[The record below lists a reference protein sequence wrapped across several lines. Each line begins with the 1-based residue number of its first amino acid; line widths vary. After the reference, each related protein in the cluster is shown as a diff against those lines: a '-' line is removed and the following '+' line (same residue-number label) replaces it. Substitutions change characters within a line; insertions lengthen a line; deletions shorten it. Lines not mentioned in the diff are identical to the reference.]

1 MSDDA
6 SNVPVVDAGKITV
19 RPSKYQDS
27 LQDSFAKEVANQAT
41 RMDDLAKQLIS
52 LNLAIPALYGAVL
65 KLTQGDGATVSGWL
79 VFIAF
84 FSWLVALGLALI
96 TLLPVKNKADP
107 NKLAAL
113 EQYFSAT
120 AQRKQK
126 LVIAAS
132 LLTFFGVCLVIF
144 GLVL

>member
-1 MSDDA
+1 MTDDA
-6 SNVPVVDAGKITV
+6 SVVPVVDAGKIHV
-19 RPSKYQDS
+19 RPTKYQDS
-27 LQDSFAKEVANQAT
+27 LQDSLAKDVANQAT

-84 FSWLVALGLALI
+84 FSWLVSLGLALI
-96 TLLPVKNKADP
+96 TLLPIKNKVDP
-107 NKLAAL
+107 NNLSAL
-113 EQYFSAT
+113 EKYFSAS

>member
-1 MSDDA
+1 MSDNPSD
-6 SNVPVVDAGKITV
+6 VPVAEAGKIQV

-27 LQDSFAKEVANQAT
+27 LQDSFAKDVANQAG

-84 FSWLVALGLALI
+84 FSWLVALGLALV
-96 TLLPVKNKADP
+96 TLIPVKNKVDA
-107 NKLAAL
+107 NQLSSL
-113 EQYFSAT
+113 ESYFKST

-126 LVIAAS
+126 LVIASS
-132 LLTFFGVCLVIF
+132 LLSFFGVCLVIF